1 MTDNVNPL
9 FGAKAL
15 IIYNRKTFAPLG
27 IYRAIS
33 TMELTREVTAELL
46 EGGHFNAAYA
56 AESGQPSNAIAGT
69 VMEFP
74 NFAYT
79 ALDNATKAD
88 ILGEDLTGFVGTIA
102 NKSGTSIVDATT
114 GIASVS
120 IISGSENLV
129 PFSKAIVVKGTAV
142 ANEVDVYLLGDT
154 ASGEIPVT
162 DELTLL
168 EAGVDI
174 PDAAGTIDIAAY
186 GLRFTSGS
194 GTIALTD
201 GDTAYFESRPA
212 NTKVTKITM
221 ADNSDIKFV
230 GMIFVWPKTSEGLQ
244 TIADFP
250 KVAIAGSGFSGTTR
264 AFAEAEIAG
273 TPLIDVDMNNELY
286 VKTQITTVVC

>member
-15 IIYNRKTFAPLG
+15 IIYNRKTFVPLG

-33 TMELTREVTAELL
+33 TMEFTREVEAVPLT
-46 EGGHFNAAYA
+46 GGHHNGPFAVEAGEPVNAF
-56 AESGQPSNAIAGT
+56 AGT

-88 ILGEDLTGFVGTIA
+88 TLGEDLTGFVGNIA
-102 NKSGTSIVDATT
+102 NKSGTSIVDATV

-168 EAGVDI
+168 EAGVVI
-174 PDAAGTIDIAAY
+174 PDTAGTIDIAAY

-194 GTIALTD
+194 GTIALVD

-221 ADNSDIKFV
+221 ADNSDIKTV
-230 GMIFVWPKTSEGLQ
+230 GMLFVWPKSSEGVQ

-250 KVAIAGSGFSGTTR
+250 KVSIAGSGFGGSTR
-264 AFAEAEIAG
+264 SFGETEIAG
-273 TPLIDVDMNNELY
+273 TPLIDVDSNNELF